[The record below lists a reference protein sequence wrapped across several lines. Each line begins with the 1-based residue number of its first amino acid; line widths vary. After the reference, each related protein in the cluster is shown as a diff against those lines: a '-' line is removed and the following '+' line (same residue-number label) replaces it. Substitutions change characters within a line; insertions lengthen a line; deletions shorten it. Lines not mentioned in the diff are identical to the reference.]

1 NQDNVYVSATIR
13 HRGPELVRQAWD
25 GNEVITAVLPYTR
38 ASFCES
44 IHLELG
50 SRTELSV
57 DDDATLAAF
66 RGVHDTVSVGLLAV
80 TVPDA
85 DASFFNGIVGSLRAL
100 GTLEV
105 GFTKIYP
112 GGFDASFFCECV
124 AKSTTVVGFSL
135 DRSYYDEEDTEQ
147 AHTTFMDVT
156 SFCFAEAA
164 SGTHRRIG
172 GRYVNGREL
181 IQTIIQVGR
190 KEVEVEGGQVQIG
203 NR

>member
-1 NQDNVYVSATIR
+1 MLILRKREFTTY
-13 HRGPELVRQAWD
+13 LK
-25 GNEVITAVLPYTR
+25 
-38 ASFCES
+38 
-44 IHLELG
+44 
-50 SRTELSV
+50 
-57 DDDATLAAF
+57 
-66 RGVHDTVSVGLLAV
+66 LL
-80 TVPDA
+80 
-85 DASFFNGIVGSLRAL
+85 GIVGSLRAL

-156 SFCFAEAA
+156 SFCFAEAV